1 MFFQFSGKVALVTG
15 GSSGMGRA
23 TAIAYAKEGIKVVV
37 ADRNVQGGEETVS
50 LIKAN
55 GGEAIFIQCD
65 VSKEDQVENLVKKTI
80 EAYGRVDYA
89 FNNAG
94 IPAQQIEFVDF
105 DAETYDKISDV
116 DLKGYWLCMK
126 YEISQMLSQGG
137 GVIVNTA
144 SVVGIRGGRRGAPYV
159 AFKHGVVGL
168 SKSAALEYALQ
179 NIRVNCVCPGEIDTA
194 MNPLADAPPGAVE
207 AVPMHRFGTPEDIAP
222 AVLFLC
228 CDGAS
233 YITGQNLV
241 VDGGQSCG
249 I

>member
-80 EAYGRVDYA
+80 EAYGRLDYA

-94 IPAQQIEFVDF
+94 IPAPQIEFVDF

-126 YEISQMLSQGG
+126 YEISQMLKFPHSYRCALYQSRTALRLSSLTRSPLWSIISSISSSS
-137 GVIVNTA
+137 GVRSSFSA
-144 SVVGIRGGRRGAPYV
+144 RP
-159 AFKHGVVGL
+159 L
-168 SKSAALEYALQ
+168 S
-179 NIRVNCVCPGEIDTA
+179 
-194 MNPLADAPPGAVE
+194 
-207 AVPMHRFGTPEDIAP
+207 
-222 AVLFLC
+222 AVLTMISIM
-228 CDGAS
+228 GR
-233 YITGQNLV
+233 
-241 VDGGQSCG
+241 
-249 I
+249 

>member
-80 EAYGRVDYA
+80 EAYGRLDYA

-94 IPAQQIEFVDF
+94 IPAPQIEFVDF

-159 AFKHGVVGL
+159 IQAWRSGSF
-168 SKSAALEYALQ
+168 
-179 NIRVNCVCPGEIDTA
+179 
-194 MNPLADAPPGAVE
+194 
-207 AVPMHRFGTPEDIAP
+207 
-222 AVLFLC
+222 
-228 CDGAS
+228 
-233 YITGQNLV
+233 
-241 VDGGQSCG
+241 
-249 I
+249 